1 MAVTLKPRWAKGW
14 ARVAAAH
21 SGLDEHA
28 EVGPCTRAL
37 SSRAL
42 STCEHMCSQAP
53 AYCLMD
59 SAATGA

>member
-28 EVGPCTRAL
+28 EVGPCTRAM
-37 SSRAL
+37 

-53 AYCLMD
+53 AY
-59 SAATGA
+59 